1 MDFELNITKR
11 GALRQ
16 EFTPGRPVDKYRLF
30 AGRRDQVD
38 DVYDAVITEGM
49 HVLLYGERGVG
60 KTSLAQVLH
69 QFLERAKVYS
79 LNVKTINCDRTDDFT
94 SLWLKVFR
102 EMNAEGHTAKDM
114 LGAVLDKDLIT
125 PDDVRFFL
133 TRLDGYSL
141 IIFDEFDKL
150 PDPHSRVLFADTIKN
165 LADHAVKT
173 TIMLVGVADTVDELI
188 SEHKSIERSLSQVRM
203 PRMAA
208 DEITEIIERGF
219 KNVEMEVSVPAKRLI
234 VLLSQGLP
242 FYAHY
247 LGLYSGLAAL
257 DQNRTLVEM
266 VDVSDSTVKIVKKAH
281 HVQTSYLAAVSSAQ
295 KNSIY
300 PKVLLAC
307 AMVQTDE
314 AGFFS
319 ASDVSIPMSEIAG
332 KRYEVQDYLKH
343 LKNFC
348 NHDREKILVAVGP
361 PNRVRYRFADALM
374 QPYVI
379 LDGIAKGMLSVNTIL
394 KRKESKDEL
403 ESH

>member
-1 MDFELNITKR
+1 MDFEENIAKR
-11 GALRQ
+11 AGLRQ

-38 DVYDAVITEGM
+38 DVYDAVVTDGM
-49 HVLLYGERGVG
+49 HVLMYGERGVG

-79 LNVKTINCDRTDDFT
+79 LKVKTINCDRTDDFS
-94 SLWLKVFR
+94 SLWQKVFR
-102 EMNAEGHTAKDM
+102 EMNAEGHTAKELLD
-114 LGAVLDKDLIT
+114 AVLEKELIT

-133 TRLDGYSL
+133 SRLDGNSL

-150 PDPHSRVLFADTIKN
+150 PDPTSRVLFADTIKN
-165 LADHAVKT
+165 LADHAVNT

-203 PRMAA
+203 PRMGPE
-208 DEITEIIERGF
+208 EILEIIDRGF
-219 KNVEMEVSVPAKRLI
+219 KNVEMEVSAPAMRLI

-257 DQNRTLVEM
+257 DQNRIMVEM
-266 VDVSDSTVKIVKKAH
+266 LDVSDSTMKIVKKAH

-307 AMVQTDE
+307 AMAHTDE
-314 AGFFS
+314 ASFFS
-319 ASDVSIPMSEIAG
+319 ASDVGAPMSKIAG

-348 NHDREKILVAVGP
+348 NEDRGRILIAVGP

-379 LDGIAKGMLSVNTIL
+379 LDGIAKGMLSVNTIME
-394 KRKESKDEL
+394 RKDES
-403 ESH
+403 EGVGSH

>member
-1 MDFELNITKR
+1 MDFEQNIAKR
-11 GALRQ
+11 AGLRQ

-38 DVYDAVITEGM
+38 DVYDAVVTDGM

-94 SLWLKVFR
+94 TLWLKVFR

-114 LGAVLDKDLIT
+114 LNAVLEKELIA

-133 TRLDGYSL
+133 SRLDGNSL

-150 PDPHSRVLFADTIKN
+150 PDPQSRVLFADTIKN
-165 LADHAVKT
+165 LADHAVNT

-203 PRMAA
+203 PRMAS
-208 DEITEIIERGF
+208 DEILEIIDRGF
-219 KNVEMEVSVPAKRLI
+219 NNSQMEVSLPAKRLI

-257 DQNRTLVEM
+257 DQNRTVVELI
-266 VDVSDSTVKIVKKAH
+266 DVSDSTMKIVKKAH
-281 HVQTSYLAAVSSAQ
+281 HVQTSYLSAVSSAQ

-307 AMVQTDE
+307 AMAHTDE

-319 ASDVSIPMSEIAG
+319 ASEVSQPMSEISG

-348 NHDREKILVAVGP
+348 NEDRERILIAVGP
-361 PNRVRYRFADALM
+361 PNRRRYRFADALM

-394 KRKESKDEL
+394 KRKEQKDAIGN
-403 ESH
+403 H